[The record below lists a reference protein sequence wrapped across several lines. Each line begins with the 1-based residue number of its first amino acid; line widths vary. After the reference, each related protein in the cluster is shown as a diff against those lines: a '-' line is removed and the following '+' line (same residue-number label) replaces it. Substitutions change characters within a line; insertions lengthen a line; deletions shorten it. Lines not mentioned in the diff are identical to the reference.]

1 MGTQRRKAYVSVN
14 LDVDKEGVYHPRF
27 IRWDNGLIFQID
39 QILYKCRASSKKVG
53 GGGIRNTVMIKGK
66 ESFGTGFWLTV
77 ITVWRLSGS
86 IPKSNIPYLKK
97 TFRTGLLRWLI
108 STKISLAGATLPR
121 SFAGI

>member
-53 GGGIRNTVMIKGK
+53 GGGIRYTVMIKGK
-66 ESFGTGFWLTV
+66 ESFL
-77 ITVWRLSGS
+77 
-86 IPKSNIPYLKK
+86 
-97 TFRTGLLRWLI
+97 FREGDKWFVEAKE
-108 STKISLAGATLPR
+108 SS
-121 SFAGI
+121 